1 MTRDL
6 RYCTTE
12 CQRIDWRDRG
22 HRKACKKIR
31 DERAAEAA
39 RAEAPPPPPEEV
51 FYGPAPRSHADEV
64 RARIAAEHEAARAR
78 REANP
83 EPQNGIPAR
92 YGSRCPICLDRW
104 NVNQG
109 MTTQMCCFRAICRSC
124 EEKIDIHGPCPLCRV
139 PAASSQVEILARV
152 RRHVE
157 DGLPEAINW
166 LANRYQSGELVPQSD
181 KKAAKLWK
189 RAAELGNS
197 EAMISLGMM
206 YEEGRG
212 NKKMDMKKAK
222 QLYQAAADKGF
233 AMGQTSLAIMFQ
245 TEKNYEEAFKFHM
258 LAAAQGAVVSEY
270 YLGHQFLSGLGVER
284 DVDEAER
291 WFKRSA
297 SRGHGPAHRDSVK
310 ALAIVDSRRAQTAV
324 ATAVAQPGSF
334 ALVADALVALHKCD
348 PSVWPPK
355 APRALVDAVSAAP
368 PVFCGPLVVRLDI
381 DEDWN
386 AYDEAKLYG
395 VTFEGDALSMA
406 MLCIGDALKVKL
418 GVDCRVVEPKPG
430 ADYDFAL
437 ETDGATARRGW
448 VAAGSMLMRADDN
461 RRWADALRRTQA
473 AHADLLA
480 RLRAIS
486 GRRGV

>member
-1 MTRDL
+1 
-6 RYCTTE
+6 
-12 CQRIDWRDRG
+12 
-22 HRKACKKIR
+22 
-31 DERAAEAA
+31 
-39 RAEAPPPPPEEV
+39 
-51 FYGPAPRSHADEV
+51 
-64 RARIAAEHEAARAR
+64 
-78 REANP
+78 
-83 EPQNGIPAR
+83 
-92 YGSRCPICLDRW
+92 
-104 NVNQG
+104 
-109 MTTQMCCFRAICRSC
+109 
-124 EEKIDIHGPCPLCRV
+124 
-139 PAASSQVEILARV
+139 
-152 RRHVE
+152 
-157 DGLPEAINW
+157 
-166 LANRYQSGELVPQSD
+166 
-181 KKAAKLWK
+181 
-189 RAAELGNS
+189 
-197 EAMISLGMM
+197 MISLGMM

-258 LAAAQGAVVSEY
+258 LAAAQGAV
-270 YLGHQFLSGLGVER
+270 
-284 DVDEAER
+284 
-291 WFKRSA
+291 
-297 SRGHGPAHRDSVK
+297 
-310 ALAIVDSRRAQTAV
+310 
-324 ATAVAQPGSF
+324 PGSF

-368 PVFCGPLVVRLDI
+368 PVFCGPLAVRLDI

-461 RRWADALRRTQA
+461 RRWVDALRRTQPRTPTSRGSARSRA
-473 AHADLLA
+473 AAEPSLVV
-480 RLRAIS
+480 ITKTT
-486 GRRGV
+486 